1 MSVDLQE
8 QRRVRQRKHVQRSY
22 YRKRSWLSDSR
33 ELLGTLTQQYDAAL
47 ELQEKRLAQQDAE
60 TLDDAPLHLALQQ
73 FLDATR
79 LTQTLRQEKAELRTL
94 VAKREKLGQ
103 KIGLMCAEDEKD
115 KVETH
120 SVFPR
125 DGHWRVGGI

>member
-1 MSVDLQE
+1 MAMSVDLQE

-33 ELLGTLTQQYDAAL
+33 KLLGTLTAQYNAAL
-47 ELQEKRLAQQDAE
+47 ELQQKRLAQNTE
-60 TLDDAPLHLALQQ
+60 TLDVPLHIALQQ

-79 LTQTLRQEKAELRTL
+79 LTQKLREENSELRTF

-115 KVETH
+115 KVQILFR
-120 SVFPR
+120 S
-125 DGHWRVGGI
+125 G